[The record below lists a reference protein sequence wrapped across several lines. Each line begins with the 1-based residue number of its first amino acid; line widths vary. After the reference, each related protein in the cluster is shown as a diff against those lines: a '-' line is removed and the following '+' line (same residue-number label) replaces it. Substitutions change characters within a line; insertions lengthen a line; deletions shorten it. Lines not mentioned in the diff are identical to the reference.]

1 MAIHWRLKTYLATK
15 HGIFRPTEFQK
26 LIVKKTGVLIS
37 LQNLCNYLNEKP
49 KTLRLKTIEL
59 ICSGLECELV
69 DFCEIKPVEMKKNPE
84 AIRKLAY
91 HNTPTSKRAVTDFP
105 DPGEY

>member
-15 HGIFRPTEFQK
+15 HGIFRATELQK
-26 LIVKKTGVLIS
+26 LIVNKTGVLIS
-37 LQNLCNYLNEKP
+37 LQNLCNYLNTKP

-59 ICSGLECELV
+59 ICSSLECELT
-69 DFCEIKPVEMKKNPE
+69 DFCEIKPMEINKNPQ
-84 AIRKLAY
+84 AVRKLAF
-91 HNTPTSKRAVTDFP
+91 HNTPQSKRAVTAFP